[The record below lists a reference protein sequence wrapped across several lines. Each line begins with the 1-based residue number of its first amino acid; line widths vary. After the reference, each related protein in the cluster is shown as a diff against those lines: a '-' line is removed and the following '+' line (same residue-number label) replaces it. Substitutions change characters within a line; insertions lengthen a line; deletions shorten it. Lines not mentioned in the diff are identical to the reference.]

1 MNQGICPGALD
12 AARRFYIHRALP
24 WYNYRYHDKHFPTHN
39 EVWPRS
45 PIRYHVIMA
54 FFGYLIMRA
63 QAAQRDVTLQR
74 SRRRHR
80 PRGFL
85 FPERCNLFHQ
95 QKILPGRTLCRSTAS
110 AQGALDAWFGEVR
123 KARWSNTAD
132 VKRLYAYASIV
143 SIDRIVFNIRGNAYR
158 LVVAVDFEKG
168 IVWIKW
174 LGTHRDYDRIDVREV
189 NLE

>member
-1 MNQGICPGALD
+1 MLG
-12 AARRFYIHRALP
+12 
-24 WYNYRYHDKHFPTHN
+24 
-39 EVWPRS
+39 
-45 PIRYHVIMA
+45 
-54 FFGYLIMRA
+54 
-63 QAAQRDVTLQR
+63 
-74 SRRRHR
+74 
-80 PRGFL
+80 
-85 FPERCNLFHQ
+85 
-95 QKILPGRTLCRSTAS
+95 
-110 AQGALDAWFGEVR
+110 FGEVR